1 MSGPR
6 SRYASGD
13 PSAGAPAE
21 DLTAPTPPAPQSLA
35 SSATTASVTWTHA
48 GAPGGTTY
56 AIAVVD
62 EAGTSVTPS
71 SGSGLGPY
79 VIPVASGKAYSARLT
94 ATGTDGQTA
103 QSSALVAVAAAAS
116 TAGAWTRVG
125 GLTFIGATP
134 QTFAT
139 IGDKTVT
146 LADAST
152 ITVNAANTAGG
163 IASTTSGVDADR
175 GLIIDVPPAIA
186 STAIRLRFAVPV
198 SPSVATSD
206 DLLVS
211 FRWRCDMGTTTAQRA
226 VVGVVPSGGTET
238 TASFSGS
245 QRLGAAGNTVKL
257 QTRKAAVFADVAAS
271 IDTDWRD
278 GTVLIQDDVR
288 VVGSSRMLL
297 VSEAPRDIDSE
308 APTYVANIG
317 GDASGP
323 DAGLEPV
330 LFSGSTISVI
340 LYGWNGGASGGSV
353 ELGLEQIDI
362 YTRDPVTVP

>member
-1 MSGPR
+1 MSGAR

-13 PSAGAPAE
+13 PSSGSVD

-35 SSATTASVTWTHA
+35 STATTASLTWTHA
-48 GAPGGTTY
+48 GAPPGTTY
-56 AIAVVD
+56 ALTVVD
-62 EAGTSVTPS
+62 SEDDEIAPDSGT
-71 SGSGLGPY
+71 GLGAWVFPVVSGRSY
-79 VIPVASGKAYSARLT
+79 IPTIT
-94 ATGTDGQTA
+94 ATGTDGQVA
-103 QSSALVAVAAAAS
+103 QSSALVAVAASGSAP
-116 TAGAWTRVG
+116 GAWTRIG

-134 QTFAT
+134 QAFTA
-139 IGDKTVT
+139 IGDKTVE

-152 ITVNAANTAGG
+152 ITVNAANTAGA
-163 IASTTSGVDADR
+163 IASTTSGVDVDR

-211 FRWRCDMGTTTAQRA
+211 FRWRCNMGATTAQRA
-226 VVGVVPSGGTET
+226 VIGVVPSGGTET

-297 VSEAPRDIDSE
+297 VAEAPRDIDSE
-308 APTYVANIG
+308 TPTYVANIG

>member
-1 MSGPR
+1 VVWPLYPAGDSGGGGGGGG
-6 SRYASGD
+6 GD
-13 PSAGAPAE
+13 
-21 DLTAPTPPAPQSLA
+21 
-35 SSATTASVTWTHA
+35 
-48 GAPGGTTY
+48 
-56 AIAVVD
+56 
-62 EAGTSVTPS
+62 
-71 SGSGLGPY
+71 
-79 VIPVASGKAYSARLT
+79 IP
-94 ATGTDGQTA
+94 
-103 QSSALVAVAAAAS
+103 
-116 TAGAWTRVG
+116 GAWTRIG

-139 IGDKTVT
+139 VGDKTVT
-146 LADAST
+146 LSGGGTVA
-152 ITVNAANTAGG
+152 VNAAVTTGS
-163 IASTTSGVDADR
+163 IASTNTGADATR
-175 GLIIDVPPAIA
+175 GLVLDVPSGIG
-186 STAIRLRFAVPV
+186 STAVRLRVAVPV

-226 VVGVVPSGGTET
+226 VIGVVPSGGTET

-245 QRLGAAGNTVKL
+245 QRLGSTSNTVKL

-297 VSEAPRDIDSE
+297 VAEAPRDIDSE

-323 DAGLEPV
+323 DSGLEAV
-330 LFSGSTISVI
+330 LFSGATVYVI